1 MGSSLLLTRAF
12 NMHYAKL
19 FPEACVAYRELL
31 VSLPSAEEEAIAR
44 QQLVN
49 LRDFDAGRGKP
60 ATATPMHASPGDA
73 QTQNRGDLQG
83 GEGRR

>member
-1 MGSSLLLTRAF
+1 MGSSVLLTRAF
-12 NMHYAKL
+12 DLHFAKR

-31 VSLPSAEEEAIAR
+31 VSLPSTEEEAIAR

-49 LRDFDAGRGKP
+49 LRDFDAGRGSQTAAPSTP
-60 ATATPMHASPGDA
+60 AASDHAHP
-73 QTQNRGDLQG
+73 QNRGDLQG